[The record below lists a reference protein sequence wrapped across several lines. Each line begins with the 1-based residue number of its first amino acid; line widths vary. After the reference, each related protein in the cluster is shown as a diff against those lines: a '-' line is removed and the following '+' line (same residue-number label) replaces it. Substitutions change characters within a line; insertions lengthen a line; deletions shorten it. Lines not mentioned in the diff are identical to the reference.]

1 MKKLAFLFLLLMT
14 SVGASARSIVFTL
27 SDDTKVYYLL
37 SSEVNPVLRF
47 KEGKMV
53 VNDDVY
59 EFSDIKNFYISEEDD
74 PNAIEKVL
82 AKHNVTFKAN
92 TVVINSDSVNI
103 LKVYTLDGVEV
114 KVPVEKSENVIS
126 VNLNGLE
133 RGTYLISTGDSSLKV
148 LKK

>member
-1 MKKLAFLFLLLMT
+1 MKKLPFLILLLMT
-14 SVGASARSIVFTL
+14 SVGSSARSIVFTL

-53 VNDDVY
+53 VNEDVY

-74 PNAIEKVL
+74 PNAIEPVL
-82 AKHNVTFKAN
+82 SKLNMTFKEN
-92 TVVINSDSVNI
+92 TVIIRSETVKTVR
-103 LKVYTLDGVEV
+103 VYTLNGVEV
-114 KVPVEKSENVIS
+114 KAPVEKTDDVIS

-133 RGTYLISTGDSSLKV
+133 KGTYLINTGNSSLKV

>member
-1 MKKLAFLFLLLMT
+1 MKKLPFLFLLLMT

-53 VNDDVY
+53 VNEDVY

-74 PNAIEKVL
+74 PNAIEPVL
-82 AKHNVTFKAN
+82 SKLKMTFKEN
-92 TVVINSDSVNI
+92 TVIIRSETVKTV
-103 LKVYTLDGVEV
+103 KVYTLNGVEV
-114 KVPVEKSENVIS
+114 KAPVEKTDDVIS

-133 RGTYLISTGDSSLKV
+133 KGTYLICTGDSSLKV

>member
-1 MKKLAFLFLLLMT
+1 MKKLAFLFLMLMT
-14 SVGASARSIVFTL
+14 SVGASARSVVFTL
-27 SDDTKVYYLL
+27 SDETKVYYLL

-74 PNAIEKVL
+74 PNAIEPVL
-82 AKHNVTFKAN
+82 SKLNMTFKEN
-92 TVVINSDSVNI
+92 TVIIRSETVKAV
-103 LKVYTLDGVEV
+103 KVYTLNGEEV
-114 KVPVEKSENVIS
+114 KAPVEKTDDVIS

-133 RGTYLISTGDSSLKV
+133 KGTYLISTGDSFLKV

>member
-1 MKKLAFLFLLLMT
+1 MKKLAFLFLMLMT
-14 SVGASARSIVFTL
+14 SVGASARSVVFTL
-27 SDDTKVYYLL
+27 SDETKVYYLL

-74 PNAIEKVL
+74 PNAIEPVL
-82 AKHNVTFKAN
+82 SKLNMTFKEN
-92 TVVINSDSVNI
+92 TVIIRSETVKAV
-103 LKVYTLDGVEV
+103 KVYTLNGEEV
-114 KVPVEKSENVIS
+114 KAPVEKTDDFIS

-133 RGTYLISTGDSSLKV
+133 KGTYLISTGDSFLKV

>member
-1 MKKLAFLFLLLMT
+1 MKKLPFLFLLLMT

-53 VNDDVY
+53 VNEDVY

-74 PNAIEKVL
+74 PNAIEPVL
-82 AKHNVTFKAN
+82 SKLKMTFKEN
-92 TVVINSDSVNI
+92 TVIIRSETVKTV
-103 LKVYTLDGVEV
+103 KVYTLNGVEV
-114 KVPVEKSENVIS
+114 KAPVEKTDDVIS

-133 RGTYLISTGDSSLKV
+133 KGTYLISTGDSSLKV

>member
-1 MKKLAFLFLLLMT
+1 MKKLAFLFLMLMT
-14 SVGASARSIVFTL
+14 SVGASARSVVFTL
-27 SDDTKVYYLL
+27 SDETKVYYLL

-74 PNAIEKVL
+74 PNAIEPVL
-82 AKHNVTFKAN
+82 SKLNMTFKEN
-92 TVVINSDSVNI
+92 TVIIRSETVKAV
-103 LKVYTLDGVEV
+103 KVYTLNGEEV
-114 KVPVEKSENVIS
+114 KAPVEKTDDVIS

-133 RGTYLISTGDSSLKV
+133 KGTYLISTGDSSLKV

>member
-27 SDDTKVYYLL
+27 SDETKVYYLL
-37 SSEVNPVLRF
+37 SSEVNPILRF

-74 PNAIEKVL
+74 PNAIEPVL
-82 AKHNVTFKAN
+82 SKLNMTFKEN
-92 TVVINSDSVNI
+92 TVIIRSETMKAV
-103 LKVYTLDGVEV
+103 KVYTLNGEEV
-114 KVPVEKSENVIS
+114 KAPVEKTDDVIS

-133 RGTYLISTGDSSLKV
+133 KGTYLISTGDSSLKV

>member
-14 SVGASARSIVFTL
+14 SVGASARSVVFTL

-74 PNAIEKVL
+74 PNAIEPVL
-82 AKHNVTFKAN
+82 SKLNMTFKEN
-92 TVVINSDSVNI
+92 TVIIRSETMKAV
-103 LKVYTLDGVEV
+103 KVYTLNGEEV
-114 KVPVEKSENVIS
+114 KAPVEKTDDVIS

-133 RGTYLISTGDSSLKV
+133 KGTYLISTGDSSLKV

>member
-1 MKKLAFLFLLLMT
+1 MKKLAFLFLMLMT
-14 SVGASARSIVFTL
+14 SVGASARSVVFTL
-27 SDDTKVYYLL
+27 SDETKVYYLL

-47 KEGKMV
+47 KEGKLV

-74 PNAIEKVL
+74 PNAIEPVL
-82 AKHNVTFKAN
+82 SKLNMTFKEN
-92 TVVINSDSVNI
+92 TVIIRSETVKAV
-103 LKVYTLDGVEV
+103 KVYTLNGEEV
-114 KVPVEKSENVIS
+114 KAPVEKTDDVIS

-133 RGTYLISTGDSSLKV
+133 KGTYLISTGDSSLKV

>member
-53 VNDDVY
+53 VNEDVY

-74 PNAIEKVL
+74 PNAIEPVL
-82 AKHNVTFKAN
+82 SKLNMTFKEN
-92 TVVINSDSVNI
+92 TVIIRSETVKTVR
-103 LKVYTLDGVEV
+103 VYTLNGVEV
-114 KVPVEKSENVIS
+114 KASVEKTDDVIS

-133 RGTYLISTGDSSLKV
+133 KGTYLISTGNSSLKV

>member
-1 MKKLAFLFLLLMT
+1 MKKLAFFFLLLMT

-53 VNDDVY
+53 VNEDVY

-74 PNAIEKVL
+74 PNAIEPVL
-82 AKHNVTFKAN
+82 SKLNMTFKEN
-92 TVVINSDSVNI
+92 TVIIRSETVKTVR
-103 LKVYTLDGVEV
+103 VYTLNGVEV
-114 KVPVEKSENVIS
+114 KAPVEKTDDVIS

-133 RGTYLISTGDSSLKV
+133 KGTYLISTGDSSLKV